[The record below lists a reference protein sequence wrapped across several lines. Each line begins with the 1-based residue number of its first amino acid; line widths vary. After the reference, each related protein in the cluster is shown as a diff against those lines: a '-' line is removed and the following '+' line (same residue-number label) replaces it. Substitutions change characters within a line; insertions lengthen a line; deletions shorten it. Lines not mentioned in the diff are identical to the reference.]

1 MYKFEDIKASKLL
14 NEQFIRPECQR
25 FLNNEQVD
33 KLTTFQITYYNKY
46 NNFFFTNPISIARI
60 NKNSY
65 IIDGQHRLECIKNLI
80 NSKKYEDFDIKCV
93 IIDIKS
99 EEEMDDIYMALNQN
113 TPVPLPSDIKIWK
126 HFSKHIEKYLT
137 ENFNSYISHSE
148 TPRFPN
154 FNKTRLLNYIDNNDI
169 HIKLDYDYK
178 AFIKEFNELNT
189 FYKRNCS
196 ILSDQFKDVGKK
208 IEKSRRKQ
216 DNYLV
221 LFIYNN
227 FEWVDR
233 IVDKI
238 CTNKNY
244 SEMKHI
250 TKIYRIKIKKK
261 LRKEV
266 WMKRNGDTI
275 NGNCFCCNEKIDIH
289 NFECGH
295 ITSVYYGGNTTLDN
309 LEPVCRECNREMGV
323 KNLFTY
329 KKEIEQ

>member
-1 MYKFEDIKASKLL
+1 ML
-14 NEQFIRPECQR
+14 
-25 FLNNEQVD
+25 
-33 KLTTFQITYYNKY
+33 
-46 NNFFFTNPISIARI
+46 
-60 NKNSY
+60 
-65 IIDGQHRLECIKNLI
+65 
-80 NSKKYEDFDIKCV
+80 
-93 IIDIKS
+93 
-99 EEEMDDIYMALNQN
+99 
-113 TPVPLPSDIKIWK
+113 
-126 HFSKHIEKYLT
+126 
-137 ENFNSYISHSE
+137 ISHSE

-189 FYKRNCS
+189 FYKRNS
-196 ILSDQFKDVGKK
+196 YILSDKFKNIGKK
-208 IEKSRRKQ
+208 IEKSKKKQ

-250 TKIYRIKIKKK
+250 AKIYRIKIKKK

-275 NGNCFCCNEKIDIH
+275 NGSCFCCNENIDIH

-295 ITSVYYGGNTTLDN
+295 ITSVYHGGNTSLNN
-309 LEPVCRECNREMGV
+309 LEPICRECNREMGV
-323 KNLFTY
+323 KNLLTY
-329 KKEIEQ
+329 KKEIETII